1 MTNLLSSRNKPPPTP
16 NRFLGYIKR
25 LLKVMIVLVMAYLV
39 YIYSTDVRQKLTQH
53 VSSSIRYSKLLQQDP
68 PTANSLPNP
77 IIEAHLTDTW
87 GAARSGGRRHEGID
101 IFASRHTPIHST
113 TAGIISKVGT
123 DPLGGNVVV
132 VLGPAGV
139 SHYYAHLQSFAEI
152 EPGDWVE
159 AGDVIGYVG
168 DSGNAKGT
176 PPHVHYGI
184 YTQSGAVN
192 PYPLLAK

>member
-1 MTNLLSSRNKPPPTP
+1 MP

-39 YIYSTDVRQKLTQH
+39 YIYSTDVRQKLTQY

-68 PTANSLPNP
+68 PAANSLPNP

-113 TAGIISKVGT
+113 TAGIIRKVGT

-168 DSGNAKGT
+168 DSGNATGT

>member
-1 MTNLLSSRNKPPPTP
+1 MTNLLSSRNKPPPMP

-39 YIYSTDVRQKLTQH
+39 YIYSTDVRQKLTQY

-68 PTANSLPNP
+68 PAANSLPNP

-113 TAGIISKVGT
+113 TAGIIRKVGT

-132 VLGPAGV
+132 ELGPAGV

-168 DSGNAKGT
+168 DSGNATGT